1 MDIMYAIEWSQTG
14 LAFLSYVHTAL
25 LVGWGFGPLV
35 NGFSNGIFH
44 AVPLAYEIFALK
56 ILSDTIGFGLNL
68 INGKWVAEAILK
80 IRMIKFSV
88 FVFVVAIAL
97 NITHFVF
104 TIIEVVDT
112 VGDLHGF
119 LIFFSVLLGTLTLL
133 ECVYVYYLLKY
144 KRYLLLLKKN

>member
-1 MDIMYAIEWSQTG
+1 MDIKHAIEWSQTG

-44 AVPLAYEIFALK
+44 AVPLAYEILALK

-68 INGKWVAEAILK
+68 INGKWVAEATLK
-80 IRMIKFSV
+80 IRMINLSV
-88 FVFVVAIAL
+88 FVFVIAIAL

-104 TIIEVVDT
+104 TVIEVVDT
-112 VGDLHGF
+112 VSGF
-119 LIFFSVLLGTLTLL
+119 LIFFSVLLGILTLL
-133 ECVYVYYLLKY
+133 ECVYIYYLLKY